1 VKKFGGDWSE
11 EKLDCVEKYICS
23 YLQVMQ
29 NQRQWKLHYV
39 DAFAGRGRQDLKSPT
54 AISDIEMFFG
64 DESESA
70 DTQEFL
76 VGSAIR
82 ALRASSNS
90 IRQFDRFLF
99 IEANPSSCRELQSL
113 VRSDFPGI
121 EHRVEVRCADA
132 NAALHDYATTVDR
145 TSTRSFVFLDPY
157 GLEVRWDLVQCLAE
171 TEVCDVWYLFPLGG
185 VIRMMTNDGQIPDSW
200 RDRLTRVFGTDD
212 WHEAFYKSNPQ
223 RSLFACNSERLLK
236 DASTQQV
243 IDYVRK
249 RLRTVFADVSTA
261 GILRNRKGAPLFAL
275 LLGVS
280 NPSPKA
286 RQAALRIANHLI
298 KDLNQ

>member
-1 VKKFGGDWSE
+1 
-11 EKLDCVEKYICS
+11 
-23 YLQVMQ
+23 MQ

-39 DAFAGRGRQDLKSPT
+39 DAFAGRGGQALKSLT
-54 AISDIEMFFG
+54 GISDIEMFFG
-64 DESESA
+64 DESEGA

-82 ALRASSNS
+82 ALRASSDS
-90 IRQFDRFLF
+90 VRQFDRFLF
-99 IEANPSSCRELQSL
+99 IETNPSSCRELQSL
-113 VRSDFPGI
+113 VQSDFPGI

-145 TSTRSFVFLDPY
+145 TSTRSLVFLDPY
-157 GLEVRWDLVQCLAE
+157 GLEVRWDLVRCLAE

-185 VIRMMTNDGQIPDSW
+185 VIRMMTNNGQIPDGW
-200 RDRLTRVFGTDD
+200 RFRLNLVFGTDD
-212 WHEAFYKSNPQ
+212 WYGSFYKPVPQ
-223 RSLFACNSERLLK
+223 LSLFGGNRDQAIFKEATTKQVTDFIRNRL
-236 DASTQQV
+236 
-243 IDYVRK
+243 I
-249 RLRTVFADVSTA
+249 TVFADVSTA
-261 GILRNRKGAPLFAL
+261 GILRNKKGAPLFAL

-298 KDLNQ
+298 KELNQP